1 MQTAIPQEFK
11 DYAEKLL
18 GEERYGRF
26 EQALYD
32 SPSVSVRMNTNK
44 VRKIFTP
51 SECPEYDTVVPWA
64 TAGFYLKSRPSFTS
78 DPLFH
83 AGGYYVQE
91 ASSMFLECALRQY
104 IQLSQVIRYWMC
116 VQLQVVNQRMPV
128 PCCRM
133 VVCWSAM
140 NLSGQGHKCWLRI

>member
-51 SECPEYDTVVPWA
+51 SECPEFDTVVPWA
-64 TAGFYLKSRPSFTS
+64 TAGFYLK
-78 DPLFH
+78 LWI
-83 AGGYYVQE
+83 
-91 ASSMFLECALRQY
+91 ASSPPSGQPPPASVQIPPSVADMPALPPY
-104 IQLSQVIRYWMC
+104 NSDF
-116 VQLQVVNQRMPV
+116 
-128 PCCRM
+128 
-133 VVCWSAM
+133 
-140 NLSGQGHKCWLRI
+140 LSGHFR